1 MPVWRLPAPAVASA
15 GAGSRKPALRL
26 YFVQEG
32 ERGRKSRWI
41 AVGALF
47 AHEDGEGFNVQID
60 AIPVG
65 FDGRLVARQP
75 KPEEERA

>member
-1 MPVWRLPAPAVASA
+1 MTNDTDTPA
-15 GAGSRKPALRL
+15 RKPSLRL
-26 YFVQEG
+26 YSVIEG
-32 ERGRKSRWI
+32 QRGRKSRWI
-41 AVGALF
+41 PVGAVF
-47 AHEDGEGFNVQID
+47 AHEDGEGFNIQLD

>member
-1 MPVWRLPAPAVASA
+1 MTNDTNTTN
-15 GAGSRKPALRL
+15 RKPALRL

-41 AVGALF
+41 AVGACF

>member
-1 MPVWRLPAPAVASA
+1 MTNDTDTS
-15 GAGSRKPALRL
+15 SRKPALRL
-26 YFVQEG
+26 YSVIEG
-32 ERGRKSRWI
+32 QRGKKSRWI
-41 AVGALF
+41 PVGALF
-47 AHEDGEGFNVQID
+47 PHEDGEGFNVQLD

>member
-1 MPVWRLPAPAVASA
+1 MTTDTDTPARRPS
-15 GAGSRKPALRL
+15 LRL
-26 YFVQEG
+26 YSVIEG
-32 ERGRKSRWI
+32 QRGRKSRWI
-41 AVGALF
+41 PVGALF
-47 AHEDGEGFNVQID
+47 AHEDGEGFNIQLD